1 MNELKNITP
10 TKFQTCFKH
19 YPEPC
24 CTAVFKDNKGNLF
37 IIGKKINK
45 NKFYELKNRVGKG
58 ETVVMVPAGLVVN
71 VK

>member
-1 MNELKNITP
+1 MNKLKDITP
-10 TKFQTCFKH
+10 AKFQTCFKH

-24 CTAVFKDNKGNLF
+24 CPTVFKDNKGNLF

-45 NKFYELKNRVGKG
+45 NKFQEIKNKVGRG
-58 ETVVMVPAGLVVN
+58 ETVIMVPAGLMVG